1 MSTPK
6 RWEIFLINHSHID
19 IGYTDRQEVI
29 ADYHAQFVGQA
40 VRYATERPGFRFTC
54 EGFYQVEQ
62 FWKTATEGQK
72 QAFLAAARKGDI
84 ELSAFYFHLTEL
96 LDEGHLRDTLKP
108 AQAFAA
114 EHGLPLEVAM
124 ACDVNGFS
132 WAMADALYDAG
143 VRYLSTNINY
153 HHGGYP
159 FNRPLT
165 AFYWETPKGNR
176 ILVWNGFSY
185 HRANVI
191 GLIGGPNPIGEAG
204 IPGLEN
210 SGKYHWV
217 DVRDASTAEAE
228 LPYLLNGL
236 KANGFDHDFLM
247 LAGSGQYVDNSPV
260 SDTHLDIAK
269 EWNGKHGDE
278 IYIHAT
284 TLSEYF
290 WHIEATVADIPTFR
304 GEWTDWWSDGVA
316 ATPQDTA
323 LFRNAQRVKRLVEA
337 LDPSFED
344 AKREE
349 LSRALWLYAEHTY
362 GFSHTRL
369 YNLLHQQI
377 FGRKSRL
384 ALEADELAGD
394 ALVVAMRNCGE
405 HPFTADRPLTFKVIN
420 PLPLRKRTVARLMVD
435 FWEGLALKPAI
446 RVVDGSGNTIP
457 HQLVGVPRGWHVVV
471 SADLGPS
478 EAQTF
483 TIETVQVSQ
492 DSAQS
497 VEGRF
502 ENEFYVATWSDDGG
516 IVSLV
521 DKASGREMLNG
532 EHPLG
537 LPIQQTFP
545 GVNRAAVANARNHD
559 VSALTLG
566 KPFEP
571 KVNKTEFP
579 DSVAPGKCLGGSIV
593 ENGQVFASVS
603 FTYELPGAATCELIA
618 TFYHALP
625 QIELTLRMLKNPVT
639 DPEGMYCAFPFAVE
653 EGKWLLD
660 KPGGPIL
667 PGADQ
672 LPGTCCDYYLVQ
684 SGAAL
689 VGNQRGVAV
698 TSLDAALVHIGA
710 LRLWTFTTEIEPTG
724 TLYSWLTN
732 NKWETN
738 FALTSHGPMEFRYV
752 IEITSPG
759 EALSRCQNHTLPAV
773 VMRSEVQT

>member
-1 MSTPK
+1 MSTHK

-29 ADYHAQFVGQA
+29 ADYHAQFVDQA
-40 VRYATERPGFRFTC
+40 VRFANDKPGFRFTC

-62 FWKTATEGQK
+62 FWKTASDSQK
-72 QAFLAAARKGDI
+72 QAFLQAARKGDI

-108 AQAFAA
+108 AQAFAK
-114 EHGLPLEVAM
+114 EHGLPLDVAM

-159 FNRPLT
+159 FNCPLT
-165 AFYWETPKGNR
+165 AFYWETPRGNR

-185 HRANVI
+185 HRANVV

-217 DVRDASTAEAE
+217 DVQDASTAEKE

-236 KANGFDHDFLM
+236 KTNGYEHNFLM

-260 SDTHLDIAK
+260 SDTHLAIIR
-269 EWNGKHGDE
+269 EWNAKHGEE
-278 IYIHAT
+278 IQIHAA
-284 TLSEYF
+284 TLGEF
-290 WHIEATVADIPTFR
+290 FRHIEANVTDIPTFR

-316 ATPQDTA
+316 ASPQDTA
-323 LFRNAQRVKRLVEA
+323 LFRNAQRTKRLVEL
-337 LDPSFED
+337 LDPSFYD

-349 LSRALWLYAEHTY
+349 LSRALWMYAEHTY

-384 ALEADELAGD
+384 ALEADELSGN
-394 ALVVAMRNCGE
+394 ALLHATSNRGE

-420 PLPLRKRTVARLMVD
+420 PLPIGKKTVARLMVD
-435 FWEGLALKPAI
+435 FWEGLALKPGI
-446 RVVDGSGNTIP
+446 RVVTQRGVIP

-471 SADLGPS
+471 SVDLEP
-478 EAQTF
+478 EEEQIL
-483 TIETVQVSQ
+483 TIETVDTPADQNQ
-492 DSAQS
+492 A
-497 VEGRF
+497 VEGVF
-502 ENEFYVATWSDDGG
+502 ENPFYVAKWSGEEG
-516 IVSLV
+516 ITSLI
-521 DKASGREMLNG
+521 DKGTGSEILNG

-559 VSALTLG
+559 VSALALG
-566 KPFEP
+566 KPFER
-571 KVNKTEFP
+571 KVNKEAFP
-579 DSVAPGKCLGGSIV
+579 DQVSYGKCLSATVTESGP
-593 ENGQVFASVS
+593 VFTSVS
-603 FTYELPGAATCELIA
+603 FVYELSGTATCELIA
-618 TFYHALP
+618 TFFRDLP
-625 QIELTLRMLKNPVT
+625 QIEIALRILKNPVT

-653 EGKWLLD
+653 QGIWYLD
-660 KPGGPIL
+660 KPGGPIR
-667 PGADQ
+667 PGIDQ

-689 VGNQRGVAV
+689 IGSHRGVSV

-752 IEITSPG
+752 IEITHPE
-759 EALSRCQNHTLPAV
+759 EALSQCHNHSLSAV
-773 VMRSEVQT
+773 VMRS